1 MEGRSEE
8 DLVSLLQRSFRLTAY
23 EAKIYLA
30 LLKGASSPKEASAM
44 SGVPLPRVYDVIRV
58 LESKGL
64 AVPSSEGWYQYV
76 PPRAAAVAEIARIE
90 EESRSRALK
99 VLEAAELLEREITPR
114 ERVTEPLYLDSPY
127 QAISL
132 AVDALRDSGFVYIT
146 VLNVLYRYESIV
158 ETVASE
164 AVNLGKEALIL
175 ISNTAGGVDF
185 KISVEGVE
193 LVRLELPLPDS
204 LVTSGRAIFLFPGG
218 TSGVKGV
225 AVSDENYVKLLV
237 DTIRKAVKKYRA
249 S

>member
-1 MEGRSEE
+1 MEGKSEE

-64 AVPSSEGWYQYV
+64 AVPSSEGWYRYV

-99 VLEAAELLEREITPR
+99 VLEAAELLEREIASR

-146 VLNVLYRYESIV
+146 VLNVLHRYESIV

-164 AVNLGKEALIL
+164 AVKLGKEALIL
-175 ISNTAGGVDF
+175 ISNTAGADL